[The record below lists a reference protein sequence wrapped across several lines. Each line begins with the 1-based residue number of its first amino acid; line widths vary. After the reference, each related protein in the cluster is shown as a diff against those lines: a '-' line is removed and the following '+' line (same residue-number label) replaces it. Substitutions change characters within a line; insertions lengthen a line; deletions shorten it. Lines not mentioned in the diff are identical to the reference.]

1 MSEQYIKITSNKNKK
16 RRVIFTNAP
25 IKTQS
30 KKAGFYIVSRAFLQ
44 EGATNPKPKLHIK
57 RGDTVMVISGSDKG
71 KTGKIIAAFPRESKV
86 IVEGINMIKKHQ
98 KSRGMGRPGEIIE
111 KEAPIFASKVMYYDL
126 NKKKPARLGFKFL
139 KDGKKVR
146 ISKLS
151 GEQID

>member
-44 EGATNPKPKLHIK
+44 EGATNPRPKLHVK
-57 RGDTVMVISGSDKG
+57 RGDTVMVISGKYKG
-71 KTGKIIAAFPRESKV
+71 KTGKIIASLPQEGKV
-86 IVEGINMIKKHQ
+86 IVEGINMIKRHMKA
-98 KSRGMGRPGEIIE
+98 RGVGRPGEIIE
-111 KEAPIFASKVMYYDL
+111 KEAPIYASKVMYFDIH
-126 NKKKPARLGFKFL
+126 KKKPTRLGYKFL

-146 ISKLS
+146 YSKVS
-151 GEQID
+151 REQID